1 MFPPLEKGGRGDLN
15 GDFRMNTV
23 ADDTLQIVTFMVGNE
38 QCGIHIMKVQEII
51 RVIGAVRVPKAPA
64 YVGGVINLRGKIV
77 PVIDLRNRMGKSVT
91 EYTDSSRIIVVDSGS
106 RLAGLVVDAV
116 IDVINLNHNEIEPC
130 PAIDENTKSKYIKG
144 IGKKDER
151 LITILN
157 LEDLLI
163 VS

>member
-1 MFPPLEKGGRGDLN
+1 
-15 GDFRMNTV
+15 MNTNIV
-23 ADDTLQIVTFMVGNE
+23 GDYTLQIVTFMVGNE

-106 RLAGLVVDAV
+106 RLAESTT
-116 IDVINLNHNEIEPC
+116 IILNHNEIEPC

>member
-1 MFPPLEKGGRGDLN
+1 MN

-163 VS
+163 LS